1 MIDLKPSPRMT
12 RFAKLWL
19 LNFAKIMAIGLAAI
33 TIGGTIG
40 YLIVLAGQTYGYKI
54 VLGGIALTWLLM
66 LAGVAAG
73 AISDAQLTNMEH
85 EEEKTMR
92 KLKEWP

>member
-1 MIDLKPSPRMT
+1 MT
-12 RFAKLWL
+12 RFVGLWL
-19 LNFAKIMAIGLAAI
+19 LNFAKIMAILLAAI

-40 YLIVLAGQTYGYKI
+40 YLIVLAGQAYGFKVI
-54 VLGGIALTWLLM
+54 LGVITITWLLM

-73 AISDAQLTNMEH
+73 AISDAQLTDIEH
-85 EEEKTMR
+85 EEKKVMR